1 LISAPFGAAA
11 DVPLAVAPD
20 DEELLLLLL
29 PLLLHAA
36 TPSAAARTLASS
48 AVRVN
53 LDLLLITGP
62 FPLFIRPS

>member
-1 LISAPFGAAA
+1 LITAPFGAAAA
-11 DVPLAVAPD
+11 DVPLAAAPED
-20 DEELLLLLL
+20 GELLLLV
-29 PLLLHAA
+29 LLLHAA

-62 FPLFIRPS
+62 FPLL